1 MCGIFGIA
9 FDDDRKDMGDILTQA
24 AKSLTYRGYDSV
36 GAVSIAKD
44 GEADLRKDVGKVDEV
59 ATELRFDELSG
70 NRGITQLRWATF
82 GVPAQRN
89 AQPHFDTHQ
98 KIVGAHNGNIV
109 NTVHLIRDLTAQ
121 GHIFKG
127 ENDGEV
133 VVHAIEEAL
142 NEHSDMD
149 LAIRLAKDILK
160 GDYAF
165 VVTALG
171 SNKMYCAKM
180 GSSLYLG
187 VGDGFVCTSSD
198 LPSIL
203 NLTNRIIPLNDG
215 EYVEFDHDSYDIR
228 DIKTGDRI
236 ERDPVDS
243 DLTKE
248 SASKG
253 DFAFFM
259 EKEINEQ
266 PDRTQALLDF
276 CEESEDLE
284 PFAEELANAN
294 RVYLIG
300 SGSSYNACV
309 IGSYYLNKLGGCST
323 YPVIASSFMEHFGE
337 SVKPD
342 DVFVLVSQSGET
354 KDVINVLNKCTEWGM
369 QNNVLG
375 IVNVLGSTLMMRSRR
390 YLPLLCNLEIAVAA
404 SKTFINQVFLFLIIA
419 TEVAK
424 INGRA
429 GHLPEIIK
437 MVPKTIK
444 DTIDL
449 LNDKT
454 LELAKQ
460 FKDCEDMYILGYGVT
475 FGSAL
480 EGAQKIKEISYA
492 HCEGMYSAEFKHG
505 PLAIVT
511 KDYPVIYLS
520 TLEDEHMILSH
531 INEVTCRDGS
541 AITVAPSSDL
551 LEKNSTHFFE
561 LPYSEYALVPILSV
575 VFAQLFSYHLT
586 VVKGYDPDY
595 PRNCSKT
602 ITVD

>member
-9 FDDDRKDMGDILTQA
+9 FENDKKEMGEILTQA

-36 GAVSIAKD
+36 GAVSITKD
-44 GEADLRKDVGKVDEV
+44 GDADLRKDVGKVDV
-59 ATELRFDELSG
+59 VSSELHFEELEG

-109 NTVHLIRDLTAQ
+109 NTVHLIRDLTAK

-133 VVHAIEEAL
+133 VVHAIEDAFNDSSNMDMAVREA
-142 NEHSDMD
+142 HTM
-149 LAIRLAKDILK
+149 LK
-160 GDYAF
+160 GDYAY
-165 VVTALG
+165 VVSALG
-171 SNKMYCAKM
+171 SEKMYCAKM

-187 VGDGFVCTSSD
+187 VGDDFVCVSSD

-203 NLTNRIIPLNDG
+203 NLTNKIVPLNDG
-215 EYVEFDHDSYDIR
+215 EYVEFDHNSYEIR
-228 DIKTGDRI
+228 DMATGDEIQR
-236 ERDPVDS
+236 EPMDS

-253 DFAFFM
+253 EFPFFM
-259 EKEINEQ
+259 EKEIHEQ
-266 PDRTQALLDF
+266 PERAQALLDF
-276 CEESEDLE
+276 LEESDDLI

-323 YPVIASSFMEHFGE
+323 FPVVASSFIEHFGE
-337 SVKPD
+337 SVRPD
-342 DVFVLVSQSGET
+342 DIFVLVSQSGET
-354 KDVINVLNKCTEWGM
+354 KDVINVLNKCTEWGL

-404 SKTFINQVFLFLIIA
+404 TKTFINQILLFFAIA

-429 GHLPEIIK
+429 GHLPEILK
-437 MVPKTIK
+437 KTPQAIQ
-444 DTIDL
+444 DTIDSMS
-449 LNDKT
+449 T
-454 LELAKQ
+454 ATAELGKKY
-460 FKDCEDMYILGYGVT
+460 KDCVDMYILGYGIT

-505 PLAIVT
+505 PLAIIT
-511 KDYPVIYLS
+511 EDYPVLYLS
-520 TLEDEHMILSH
+520 TTEDEHMTLSH
-531 INEVTCRDGS
+531 INEVTCRHGS
-541 AITVAPSSDL
+541 AITIAPPSDL
-551 LEKNSTHFFE
+551 LEQNSTHFYA
-561 LPYSEYALVPILSV
+561 LPHPEYALVPILSV
-575 VFAQLFSYHLT
+575 VFTQLFSYYLT
-586 VVKGYDPDY
+586 VEKGYDPDY

>member
-1 MCGIFGIA
+1 MCGIFGIVY
-9 FDDDRKDMGDILTQA
+9 DNDKKEMGKILTEA

-36 GAVSIAKD
+36 GAVAVTKEGD
-44 GEADLRKDVGKVDEV
+44 ADLRKDVGKVDEV

-109 NTVHLIRDLTAQ
+109 NTVHLIRDLTAK
-121 GHIFKG
+121 GHVFKG

-133 VVHAIEEAL
+133 VVHAIEDAFNDNSDLDLSIREARK
-142 NEHSDMD
+142 M
-149 LAIRLAKDILK
+149 LK

-165 VVTALG
+165 AITALG
-171 SNKMYCAKM
+171 SDKMYCAKM

-203 NLTNRIIPLNDG
+203 NLTNKIVPLNDG
-215 EYVEFDHDSYDIR
+215 EYVEFDHDSFEIR
-228 DIKTGDRI
+228 DMDTGNRI
-236 ERDPVDS
+236 EREPLDS
-243 DLTKE
+243 ELSKE

-253 DFAFFM
+253 EFPFFM
-259 EKEINEQ
+259 EKEIHEQ
-266 PDRTQALLDF
+266 PERAQALLDF
-276 CEESEDLE
+276 LEESDDLV

-323 YPVIASSFMEHFGE
+323 FPVVASSFIEHFGE
-337 SVKPD
+337 SVRPD
-342 DVFVLVSQSGET
+342 DIFVLVSQSGET
-354 KDVINVLNKCTEWGM
+354 KDVINVLNKCTEWGL

-404 SKTFINQVFLFLIIA
+404 TKTFINQILLFFAVA

-429 GHLPEIIK
+429 GHLPEVLKQTPHAIQ
-437 MVPKTIK
+437 
-444 DTIDL
+444 DTIDKMS
-449 LNDKT
+449 DQAH
-454 LELAKQ
+454 ELGKKY
-460 FKDCEDMYILGYGVT
+460 KDCDDMYILGYGIT

-505 PLAIVT
+505 PLAIIT
-511 KDYPVIYLS
+511 KDYPVLYLS
-520 TLEDEHMILSH
+520 TTEDEHMTLSH
-531 INEVTCRDGS
+531 INEVTCRHGA
-541 AITVAPSSDL
+541 AITIAPKSDL
-551 LEKNSTHFFE
+551 LEKNSTHFYE
-561 LPYSEYALVPILSV
+561 LPYSDYSLVPILSV
-575 VFAQLFSYHLT
+575 VFTQLFSYYLT
-586 VVKGYDPDY
+586 VEKGYDPDY

>member
-1 MCGIFGIA
+1 M
-9 FDDDRKDMGDILTQA
+9 DMA
-24 AKSLTYRGYDSV
+24 
-36 GAVSIAKD
+36 
-44 GEADLRKDVGKVDEV
+44 
-59 ATELRFDELSG
+59 
-70 NRGITQLRWATF
+70 
-82 GVPAQRN
+82 
-89 AQPHFDTHQ
+89 
-98 KIVGAHNGNIV
+98 
-109 NTVHLIRDLTAQ
+109 IRDAR
-121 GHIFKG
+121 
-127 ENDGEV
+127 
-133 VVHAIEEAL
+133 
-142 NEHSDMD
+142 DM
-149 LAIRLAKDILK
+149 LK

-165 VVTALG
+165 VITALG

-180 GSSLYLG
+180 GSSLYMG
-187 VGDGFVCTSSD
+187 VGDGFICTSSD

-203 NLTNRIIPLNDG
+203 NLTNRIITLNDG
-215 EYVEFDHDSYDIR
+215 EYVEFDHDSYEIR
-228 DIKTGDRI
+228 DMNTGGAI
-236 ERDPVDS
+236 EREPIDS

-253 DFAFFM
+253 EFDFFM
-259 EKEINEQ
+259 EKEIHEQ
-266 PDRTQALLDF
+266 PERTQALLDF
-276 CEESEDLE
+276 LEESEDFE

-323 YPVIASSFMEHFGE
+323 FPVVASSFMEHFGE
-337 SVKPD
+337 SVRPD

-375 IVNVLGSTLMMRSRR
+375 IVNVLGSTLMMRARR

-404 SKTFINQVFLFLIIA
+404 SKTFVNQVLLFLTIA

-437 MVPKTIK
+437 MVPQAIQ
-444 DTIDL
+444 DTIDKMDSQAL
-449 LNDKT
+449 D
-454 LELAKQ
+454 LAKKY
-460 FKDCEDMYILGYGVT
+460 KDCDDMYILGYGAT

-511 KDYPVIYLS
+511 KGYPVIYLS

-531 INEVTCRDGS
+531 INEVTCREGS
-541 AITVAPSSDL
+541 AITVAPASDL
-551 LEKNSTHFFE
+551 LEKNSTYFYE
-561 LPYSEYALVPILSV
+561 LPYSDYALVPILSV

-586 VVKGYDPDY
+586 VEKGYDPDY

>member
-1 MCGIFGIA
+1 MCGIFGIV
-9 FDDDRKDMGDILTQA
+9 FDNDREDMGDILTKA

-36 GAVSIAKD
+36 GAVAVTKE

-59 ATELRFDELSG
+59 AKQLSFDELCG

-89 AQPHFDTHQ
+89 AQPHFDTHG
-98 KIVGAHNGNIV
+98 KLVGAHNGNIV
-109 NTVHLIRDLTAQ
+109 NTVHLIRDFTAK
-121 GHIFKG
+121 GHVFRG

-133 VVHAIEEAL
+133 VVHAIEDSF

-149 LAIRLAKDILK
+149 LAVREARKVLK
-160 GDYAF
+160 GDYAYAI
-165 VVTALG
+165 TALG
-171 SNKMYCAKM
+171 SDKMYCAKM
-180 GSSLYLG
+180 CSSLYLG

-203 NLTNRIIPLNDG
+203 NLTNRIVPLNDG
-215 EYVEFDHDSYDIR
+215 EYVEFTHDQFEIR
-228 DIKTGDRI
+228 DIDTGDK
-236 ERDPVDS
+236 VDRQPIDS
-243 DLTKE
+243 ELTKE

-253 DFAFFM
+253 EFAFFM
-259 EKEINEQ
+259 EKEIHEQ
-266 PDRTQALLDF
+266 PERAQALLDF
-276 CEESEDLE
+276 LAESDELE
-284 PFAEELANAN
+284 PFAQELASAN
-294 RVYLIG
+294 RVYLVG
-300 SGSSYNACV
+300 SGSSYNSCV

-323 YPVIASSFMEHFGE
+323 FPVVASSFIEHFGE
-337 SVKPD
+337 GVRPD

-354 KDVINVLNKCTEWGM
+354 KDVINVLNKLTEWGL

-375 IVNVLGSTLMMRSRR
+375 VVNVLGSTLMMRARR

-404 SKTFINQVFLFLIIA
+404 TKTFINQILLFFAIA

-429 GHLPEIIK
+429 GHLPAILA
-437 MVPKTIK
+437 KTPQALQ
-444 DTIDL
+444 DTIDK
-449 LNDKT
+449 LNDDA
-454 LELAKQ
+454 AKLG
-460 FKDCEDMYILGYGVT
+460 KEYKNCIDMYTLGFGVT

-480 EGAQKIKEISYA
+480 EAAQKIKEISYA

-505 PLAIVT
+505 PLAIIT
-511 KDYPVIYLS
+511 EGYPVFYLS
-520 TLEDEHMILSH
+520 TVEDEHMMLSH
-531 INEVTCRDGS
+531 INEVTCRNGA
-541 AITVAPSSDL
+541 AITVAPRSDL
-551 LEKNSTHFFE
+551 LEKNSTRFIE

-575 VFAQLFSYHLT
+575 VFMQLFSYYLT
-586 VVKGYDPDY
+586 VEKGYDPDY

>member
-1 MCGIFGIA
+1 VCGIFGIA

-309 IGSYYLNKLGGCST
+309 IGSYYQNKLGGCST

>member
-309 IGSYYLNKLGGCST
+309 IGSYYQNKLGGCST